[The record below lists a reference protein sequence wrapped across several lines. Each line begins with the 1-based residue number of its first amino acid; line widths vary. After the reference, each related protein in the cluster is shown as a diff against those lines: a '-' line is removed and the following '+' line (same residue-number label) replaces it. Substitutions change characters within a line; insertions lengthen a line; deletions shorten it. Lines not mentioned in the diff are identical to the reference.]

1 MALVT
6 VTPSVSRTRSIWD
19 TLSAEEFEQLQAY
32 TKYSKKRL
40 KDVLKQFRDGEFLL
54 YKPEEPMNYDGF
66 KLFMNA
72 YLGNDISD
80 ELCQHLFHTFCKEIP
95 INNAAIPINNAAKS
109 SIHQT
114 ETMISEAE
122 SGIHTGITSAAIVA
136 TIPITHRDTAA
147 ITHSSSHTHLTGSLC
162 HELDRLPRSSSDGL
176 NWPSRI
182 LPTRRSLISLN
193 GLTKNS
199 SVENTPSSSRNN
211 STKKKQSV
219 TDQLLFN
226 TKSAHET
233 VAMVSIREI
242 ACYLSLLEGGE
253 VKDKLEYGNEY
264 LDQQE
269 LESIIQQMMSV
280 ARYLGWDVTELKPIL
295 QDMLLELDCDSD
307 GRISLEEWIKGGLT
321 TIPLLVLLGLDPKIR
336 DDGQHQW
343 RQKHF
348 SKPAHCNMC
357 HCALTGRGFRG
368 RQGLQCIFCKFTVH
382 ERCVNRVPASCI
394 NTYVKTK
401 RAAKLTMD
409 HHWVEGNCFG
419 KCSKCGKTIK
429 NTHSLSGLHCTWC
442 HIMIHNK
449 CVSQTPLECDLG
461 EHRIHILPPI
471 CIHPASMNK
480 HRSGSDCEDHAVQSR
495 SNTVLNLDGMPIQ
508 ITPLPNTNPLVVFI
522 NPKSGGRQGTRLL
535 WKFQYLLNPRQVFN
549 LADGG
554 PTPGLKFFASVPN
567 FHILCCGGDGTAGWV
582 LSCLDKLCLS
592 QSPPVAILPLGT
604 GNDLSRHLRWGG
616 GYEGERLSKILKS
629 VENSSIVSLD
639 RWEITVEHTD
649 ECDVADQIPLNIINN
664 YCSIGVDAS
673 ITLSFH
679 LKREA
684 HPEKFKSRLM
694 NKFKYF
700 EYGTSENFSATCKNL
715 HENLELICDGKK
727 LDLAAGPSL
736 EGIAILNIPSY
747 AGGTHPWGE
756 VDKKKS
762 RKKNKKA
769 KFNGKDDNEWAEQ
782 DIGDGLI
789 EVVGF
794 ENALYVGQII
804 AGVRAHALRLAQCST
819 ITIITK
825 KLFPIQIDGEPW
837 KQAPATIRISHF
849 NQVPMLQ
856 GPLPSKKGFFS
867 RRKAEVE
874 QDLDT
879 EL

>member
-1 MALVT
+1 MASG
-6 VTPSVSRTRSIWD
+6 TPPVYRTRSIWD
-19 TLSAEEFEQLQAY
+19 SLSAEEFEQLQAY

-40 KDVLKQFRDGEFLL
+40 KDVLKEFRDGEFSQ

-66 KLFMNA
+66 KLFINT
-72 YLGNDISD
+72 YLGNEISD
-80 ELCQHLFHTFCKEIP
+80 ELCQHLFSTFCKQVP
-95 INNAAIPINNAAKS
+95 INNATITSLQQAEA
-109 SIHQT
+109 
-114 ETMISEAE
+114 MISADKPAE

-136 TIPITHRDTAA
+136 TIPITSRDTAV
-147 ITHSSSHTHLTGSLC
+147 ITHSSSHTHLTGSPC
-162 HELDRLPRSSSDGL
+162 NEADRLPRSSSDG
-176 NWPSRI
+176 PAK
-182 LPTRRSLISLN
+182 
-193 GLTKNS
+193 GS
-199 SVENTPSSSRNN
+199 SAENTPSSSRNN

-219 TDQLLFN
+219 TDNLAIFS
-226 TKSAHET
+226 TKNALET

-253 VKDKLEYGNEY
+253 VEDKLEFVFRVYDADGNEY

-280 ARYLGWDVTELKPIL
+280 AKYLGWDVTELKPIL

-307 GRISLEEWIKGGLT
+307 GRISLDEWIKGGLT

-348 SKPAHCNMC
+348 NKLAHCNMC

-401 RAAKLTMD
+401 RNAKLTMD
-409 HHWVEGNCFG
+409 HHWVEGNCSG
-419 KCSKCGKTIK
+419 KCRKCGKTIK
-429 NTHSLSGLHCTWC
+429 STHSLSGLHCAWC
-442 HIMIHNK
+442 HITIHNK
-449 CVSQTPLECDLG
+449 CVSQTRLECDLG
-461 EHRIHILPPI
+461 EHRIHILPPTS
-471 CIHPASMNK
+471 IHPAGMNK
-480 HRSGSDCEDHAVQSR
+480 CIENDKDRST

-508 ITPLPNTNPLVVFI
+508 VTPLPNTHPLAVFI

-554 PTPGLKFFASVPN
+554 PTPGLKFFSSVPN

-582 LSCLDKLCLS
+582 LASLDKLGLS
-592 QSPPVAILPLGT
+592 QLPPVAILPLGT

-616 GYEGERLSKILKS
+616 GYEGERISKVLSS
-629 VENSSIVSLD
+629 VENSTVVTLD
-639 RWEITVEHTD
+639 RWEITVEHLD
-649 ECDVADQIPLNIINN
+649 KSDVADRIPLNIINN

-673 ITLSFH
+673 VSLKFH
-679 LKREA
+679 QQREA
-684 HPEKFKSRLM
+684 HPEKFKSRFM
-694 NKFKYF
+694 NKFRYF
-700 EYGTSENFSATCKNL
+700 ECGTTENFSATCKNL
-715 HENLELICDGKK
+715 HENLELICDGRK
-727 LDLAAGPSL
+727 LDLASGPSL
-736 EGIAILNIPSY
+736 EGIAIVNIPSY
-747 AGGTHPWGE
+747 AGGTNPWGE
-756 VDKKKS
+756 VDKKKG
-762 RKKNKKA
+762 RKRNKKA
-769 KFNGKDDNEWAEQ
+769 KCNGKDDSDWAEQ

-804 AGVRAHALRLAQCST
+804 AGVRAHALRIAQCSN

-837 KQAPATIRISHF
+837 LQAPATIKISHF

-867 RRKAEVE
+867 RRKGEVL
-874 QDLDT
+874 QDLET